1 MNFIDFLKNNSVVS
15 FSTSASQNSSDKK
28 EPENTDK
35 STNTKK
41 QTNKDTNNKY
51 TNNKDNKDTNNK
63 DNKNTNKHDNK
74 DTNKN
79 DNKKEQR
86 DYSTEQN
93 LHPFKKGDFVKIVKY
108 KDSIYNY
115 YKSYTGEIK
124 EYNPYQ
130 NYVTVFLHP
139 IYHAKLIQM
148 HADHVVKI

>member
-15 FSTSASQNSSDKK
+15 FSTSSSQNSSDKK

-41 QTNKDTNNKY
+41 QTNKDTNNK
-51 TNNKDNKDTNNK
+51 DTNNK
-63 DNKNTNKHDNK
+63 DTNKHDNK
-74 DTNKN
+74 N
-79 DNKKEQR
+79 EQR
-86 DYSTEQN
+86 DYSIEQN

-108 KDSIYNY
+108 KNSIYNY

>member
-51 TNNKDNKDTNNK
+51 TNNKDTNNK
-63 DNKNTNKHDNK
+63 DNKDTNKHDNK

-79 DNKKEQR
+79 DNKKEQC

>member
-51 TNNKDNKDTNNK
+51 TNNKDTNNK